1 MINKFNGKYIL
12 IVEDDEYSS
21 KFFSEIFESYEVN
34 LILCETA
41 EECINIVK
49 NNSKIDIVLM
59 DIKLPGKD
67 GLYAT
72 KKIKE
77 IRKNL
82 PVVAQTAYALE
93 GDRENILEEGC
104 DDYISKPIIVDE
116 LIASLERFIN

>member
-1 MINKFNGKYIL
+1 M
-12 IVEDDEYSS
+12 
-21 KFFSEIFESYEVN
+21 N